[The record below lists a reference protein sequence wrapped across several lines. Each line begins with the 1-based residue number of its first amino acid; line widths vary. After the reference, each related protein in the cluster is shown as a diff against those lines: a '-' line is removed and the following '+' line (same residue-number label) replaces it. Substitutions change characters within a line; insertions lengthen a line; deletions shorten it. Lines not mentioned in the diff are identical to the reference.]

1 MRSGCVLGRHIT
13 GPDFHFRK
21 MVLELPEG
29 NGLMGKGADG
39 GQLGGCPT
47 NPGEGRQGLDLGR
60 EVVRPEGE
68 ATPQIFRK
76 IGQDWCLTARWVQG

>member
-29 NGLMGKGADG
+29 NGLMGSSSEAAPQTPEKDG
-39 GQLGGCPT
+39 KASTWAGRRCGLEGRPLPRYLGGK
-47 NPGEGRQGLDLGR
+47 LDR
-60 EVVRPEGE
+60 
-68 ATPQIFRK
+68 
-76 IGQDWCLTARWVQG
+76 IGV